1 MLFSIKNLKYKDIL
15 NIEKLNLPEKKII
28 CIVGESGGGKT
39 TLLKM
44 LNKLVSPDSGNIYYK
59 NKDLSEIDAVT
70 LRREVV
76 MLSQSPSIF
85 KGTVKENLLI
95 GIKFAEKP
103 QVSDE
108 ALKDVLD
115 FVNLNK
121 DLKDNADLLSGGE
134 KQRLALAR
142 VILMEPQVYLLDE
155 PSSALDEETEELI
168 IRKMV
173 NHCRKRNKSLIMV
186 THSKTMAETY
196 YDYLIELKSGNIL
209 NVKEAE

>member
-95 GIKFAEKP
+95 GI
-103 QVSDE
+103 
-108 ALKDVLD
+108 
-115 FVNLNK
+115 
-121 DLKDNADLLSGGE
+121 
-134 KQRLALAR
+134 
-142 VILMEPQVYLLDE
+142 
-155 PSSALDEETEELI
+155 
-168 IRKMV
+168 
-173 NHCRKRNKSLIMV
+173 
-186 THSKTMAETY
+186 
-196 YDYLIELKSGNIL
+196 
-209 NVKEAE
+209 